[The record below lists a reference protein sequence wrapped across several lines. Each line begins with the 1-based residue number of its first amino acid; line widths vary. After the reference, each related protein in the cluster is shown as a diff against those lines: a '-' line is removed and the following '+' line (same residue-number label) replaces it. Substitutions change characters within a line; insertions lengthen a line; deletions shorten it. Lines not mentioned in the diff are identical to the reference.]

1 MDSSIAESERSV
13 KTQDEYLRWLD
24 RLSPEARD
32 AVIEAADS
40 YFAIVQAR
48 IGLVLMD
55 QIELRDRLIADLR
68 EKLGLGADHGRG

>member
-1 MDSSIAESERSV
+1 M
-13 KTQDEYLRWLD
+13 KTQTEYLRWLD
-24 RLSPEARD
+24 ALSPEARA

-55 QIELRDRLIADLR
+55 QIETRDRLIRDLR
-68 EKLGLGADHGRG
+68 EQLTRYGIGGDDA

>member
-1 MDSSIAESERSV
+1 M

-24 RLSPEARD
+24 ALSPEARA

-55 QIELRDRLIADLR
+55 QIEVRERLIRDLR
-68 EKLGLGADHGRG
+68 EQLARYGVGGDGAG